1 MLEAYEEIAG
11 TRPRIRRDVLF
22 TRTPDG
28 VLFHNAHGGFHV
40 NSPSAYRFAT
50 LLVPHLNGKHR
61 VADLCEGLGDGQRAM
76 VGSLVS
82 TLYEREFAR
91 DTPAPGTSAP
101 PAFSPEVA
109 ERFAPQIA
117 YADHYA
123 DDAERRFHDFRT
135 ARVAVLGDDAV
146 AGWCALGLVRNGIAS
161 VGHRAG
167 TEDRFARA
175 HEEAEGLRA
184 AGCPVSLEPIEA
196 TGSAAGQAADGPVT
210 VSWSDLAAY
219 DIVVV
224 TGGTDGPRPLFR
236 LLEAGV
242 PEGKSLVPAAMFG
255 SRAVVGPLMTHG
267 STGCWACAVLRLGA
281 HGDAAAAA
289 DLWSG
294 ICLPAAGDP
303 LAQQPGRSLSA
314 MIGNLL
320 GYEVFR
326 LTTGALPAETLG
338 QVIIQDTESFDV
350 VAEPL
355 LAHPRCPFC
364 RTTGAAA
371 PEPAAPAAAP
381 VALPDVPA
389 PAPAITTTIP
399 AGPNPTGIDSTG
411 IAPTS
416 IDSDAL
422 LAELNSRQI
431 LVRPHTGVFERFT
444 DEPWTQTPLKAG
456 TVRLPLG
463 HGRSREI
470 AAFDLHTVAGAR
482 LTALDTAA
490 CVYAEHVV
498 PLGGV
503 LPGDAVRPDRAQ
515 GRLRVLGPD
524 SLTVASGLPARAED
538 VTAWVRASSLT
549 GAGPALVP
557 AGAVRT
563 FGPYN
568 HDRLHTPTSAGT
580 GAGRTTPEATAQGLL
595 SALCHDALE
604 RALRRTGGA
613 ALIAPDAHGDDPE
626 LTFLVSS
633 ARNLGIERYELLDL
647 GETERSSAHVL
658 FARALLPHSG
668 TWAWAV
674 AGATDRRQAAVTAL
688 RDLLGQEQLGR
699 ELAGADRSGR
709 ASSVDLGDPLLGDLA
724 PETLTTMGTSA
735 GRLDASDATTYAT
748 VLDRLRAA
756 GRDALVVPTGSADLL
771 AGGISTVRVLLTRD
785 GSAGNAPEGSDD
797 SH

>member
-50 LLVPHLNGKHR
+50 LLVPHLNGTHR

-101 PAFSPEVA
+101 PAFAPEVA

-117 YADHYA
+117 YVDHYA
-123 DDAERRFHDFRT
+123 DDAERRFEDFRT

-146 AGWCALGLVRNGIAS
+146 AGWCVLSLVRNGIAA
-161 VGHRAG
+161 VGHPAAAS
-167 TEDRFARA
+167 TNRFAA
-175 HEEAEGLRA
+175 AYEEAEELRA
-184 AGCPVSLEPIEA
+184 AGCPIVLETIALETIEA
-196 TGSAAGQAADGPVT
+196 TGPVARTATDGTVT
-210 VSWSDLAAY
+210 WSDLAAY

-224 TGGTDGPRPLFR
+224 TGGTDGPRTLFR

-242 PEGKSLVPAAMFG
+242 PKGKSLVPAAMFG

-267 STGCWACAVLRLGA
+267 SSGCWACAVLRLGA
-281 HGDAAAAA
+281 QGDAAAAA

-294 ICLPAAGDP
+294 ICLPAGGEP
-303 LAQQPGRSLSA
+303 FAQEPGRSLSA

-326 LTTGALPAETLG
+326 LTTGALPAETRG

-364 RTTGAAA
+364 RTFAAA
-371 PEPAAPAAAP
+371 ATGSATTDAP
-381 VALPDVPA
+381 VVLPDVPA
-389 PAPAITTTIP
+389 PVTATAAAAP
-399 AGPNPTGIDSTG
+399 GID
-411 IAPTS
+411 A
-416 IDSDAL
+416 DAL

-482 LTALDTAA
+482 LTALETAA
-490 CVYAEHVV
+490 CIYAEHVV
-498 PLGGV
+498 PLDGV
-503 LPGDAVRPDRAQ
+503 LPGDTAGQDGAQ
-515 GRLRVLGPD
+515 DGLRVLGPA
-524 SLTVASGLPARAED
+524 SLTVASGLPARAGD

-563 FGPYN
+563 FGAYN
-568 HDRLHTPTSAGT
+568 RDRLHAPTSAGT
-580 GAGRTTPEATAQGLL
+580 GAGRTAAEATARALL

-604 RALRRTGGA
+604 RALRRTGGT

-633 ARNLGIERYELLDL
+633 ARNLGIAYELLDL
-647 GETERSSAHVL
+647 GEAERSSAHVL
-658 FARALLPHSG
+658 FARAVLPHSG

-674 AGATDRRQAAVTAL
+674 AGGTDRRQAAVAAL

-699 ELAGADRSGR
+699 ELATAGAGHGTSPGGGP
-709 ASSVDLGDPLLGDLA
+709 VDLGDPLLGDLA
-724 PETLTTMGTSA
+724 PETLTAMGTSA
-735 GRLDASDATTYAT
+735 GRLDASGATSYTA
-748 VLDRLRAA
+748 VLERLRAA

-785 GSAGNAPEGSDD
+785 GSAGNAPEGFHD

>member
-50 LLVPHLNGKHR
+50 LLVPHLNGTHR
-61 VADLCEGLGDGQRAM
+61 VADLCQGLGDGQRAM

-91 DTPAPGTSAP
+91 DTPAPDTSAP
-101 PAFSPEVA
+101 PAFPPEVA

-117 YADHYA
+117 YVDHYA

-135 ARVAVLGDDAV
+135 ARVAVLGDDPV
-146 AGWCALGLVRNGIAS
+146 AAWCVLSLVRNGIAS

-167 TEDRFARA
+167 AKDRFARA
-175 HEEAEGLRA
+175 YEEAESLRT
-184 AGCPVSLEPIEA
+184 AGCPVSLQPIEA
-196 TGSAAGQAADGPVT
+196 TGPAARQAADEPVT

-224 TGGTDGPRPLFR
+224 SGGTDGPRPLFR

-281 HGDAAAAA
+281 QGDAAAAA
-289 DLWSG
+289 DLWSDV
-294 ICLPAAGDP
+294 CLPAAGEP
-303 LAQQPGRSLSA
+303 RAPQPGRSLSA
-314 MIGNLL
+314 MLGNLL

-326 LTTGALPAETLG
+326 LTTGALPAETRG

-364 RTTGAAA
+364 RTTGTAATGTASAATPA
-371 PEPAAPAAAP
+371 PAP

-389 PAPAITTTIP
+389 PAT
-399 AGPNPTGIDSTG
+399 GVDVPTV
-411 IAPTS
+411 
-416 IDSDAL
+416 DSDAL

-503 LPGDAVRPDRAQ
+503 LPGDAVRPDRAH
-515 GRLRVLGPD
+515 GRPRVLGPD
-524 SLTVASGLPARAED
+524 ALTVASGLPARAED

-580 GAGRTTPEATAQGLL
+580 GAGRTTAEATARGLL

-613 ALIAPDAHGDDPE
+613 ALVAPDAHGDDPE

-633 ARNLGIERYELLDL
+633 ARNLGIEAYELLDL
-647 GETERSSAHVL
+647 GEAERSSAHVL

-668 TWAWAV
+668 MWAWAV
-674 AGATDRRQAAVTAL
+674 AGATDRRQAAVAAL

-699 ELAGADRSGR
+699 ELAGADRSGGR

-735 GRLDASDATTYAT
+735 GRLDASDATTCAT

-756 GRDALVVPTGSADLL
+756 GRDALVVPTGPADLL

>member
-1 MLEAYEEIAG
+1 MLEAYEEISG

-117 YADHYA
+117 YVDHYA
-123 DDAERRFHDFRT
+123 DDAERRFHTFRT

-146 AGWCALGLVRNGIAS
+146 AAWCALSLVRNGIAC
-161 VGHRAG
+161 VGHPAG
-167 TEDRFARA
+167 AENRFARA
-175 HEEAEGLRA
+175 YEEAESLRA
-184 AGCPVSLEPIEA
+184 TGCPVSLGPIEPIEA
-196 TGSAAGQAADGPVT
+196 TGSAAQ
-210 VSWSDLAAY
+210 WSDLTAY

-224 TGGTDGPRPLFR
+224 TSGTDGPRTLFR

-281 HGDAAAAA
+281 QGDAAAAA

-294 ICLPAAGDP
+294 ICLPAAGEP

-364 RTTGAAA
+364 RTAGAVA
-371 PEPAAPAAAP
+371 PEPASAPAP
-381 VALPDVPA
+381 VA
-389 PAPAITTTIP
+389 TTTTP
-399 AGPNPTGIDSTG
+399 AGINPTDVNLVGIDPTSTSPTS
-411 IAPTS
+411 PTS

-456 TVRLPLG
+456 TVRLSLG

-498 PLGGV
+498 PLVGV
-503 LPGDAVRPDRAQ
+503 LPADAVRPDRAQ
-515 GRLRVLGPD
+515 GRLRVLGPG

-568 HDRLHTPTSAGT
+568 RDRLHTPTSAGT
-580 GAGRTTPEATAQGLL
+580 GAGRTTAEATARGLL

-633 ARNLGIERYELLDL
+633 ARNLGIAYELLDL
-647 GETERSSAHVL
+647 GEAERSSAHVL

-674 AGATDRRQAAVTAL
+674 AGGTDRRQAAVAAL
-688 RDLLGQEQLGR
+688 RDLLGREQLGR
-699 ELAGADRSGR
+699 ELAGADHSGR

-735 GRLDASDATTYAT
+735 GRLDASCATTYAA

-785 GSAGNAPEGSDD
+785 GSAGNAPEGSHD

>member
-61 VADLCEGLGDGQRAM
+61 VADLCRGLGEGQRAM

-91 DTPAPGTSAP
+91 DTPAPNTSAP

-117 YADHYA
+117 YVDHYA

-135 ARVAVLGDDAV
+135 ARVAVLGDDPV
-146 AGWCALGLVRNGIAS
+146 AAWCVLSLVRNGIAS
-161 VGHRAG
+161 VGHRSGAK
-167 TEDRFARA
+167 DRFAHA
-175 HEEAEGLRA
+175 YEEAESLRT
-184 AGCPVSLEPIEA
+184 AGCPVSLQPIEA
-196 TGSAAGQAADGPVT
+196 TGPAARQAADEPVT

-219 DIVVV
+219 DIVVAS
-224 TGGTDGPRPLFR
+224 GGTDGPRPLFR
-236 LLEAGV
+236 LLETGV

-281 HGDAAAAA
+281 QGDAAAAA
-289 DLWSG
+289 DLWSDV
-294 ICLPAAGDP
+294 CLPAAGEP
-303 LAQQPGRSLSA
+303 RAPQPGRSLSA
-314 MIGNLL
+314 MLGNLL

-326 LTTGALPAETLG
+326 LTTGALPAETRG

-364 RTTGAAA
+364 RTTGTAATGT
-371 PEPAAPAAAP
+371 APAATPAP
-381 VALPDVPA
+381 APIALPDVPA
-389 PAPAITTTIP
+389 PAT
-399 AGPNPTGIDSTG
+399 GVDVPT
-411 IAPTS
+411 

-422 LAELNSRQI
+422 LAELNSRRI

-515 GRLRVLGPD
+515 GRIRVLGPD
-524 SLTVASGLPARAED
+524 ALTVASGLPARAED

-580 GAGRTTPEATAQGLL
+580 GAGRTTAEATARGLL

-604 RALRRTGGA
+604 RALRGTGGA

-626 LTFLVSS
+626 LTFLASS
-633 ARNLGIERYELLDL
+633 ARNLGIKAYELLDL
-647 GETERSSAHVL
+647 GEAERSSAHVL

-668 TWAWAV
+668 TWAWTV
-674 AGATDRRQAAVTAL
+674 AGATDRRQAAVAAL

-699 ELAGADRSGR
+699 ELAGADGSGGR
-709 ASSVDLGDPLLGDLA
+709 ASSLDLGDPLLGDLA
-724 PETLTTMGTSA
+724 PETLTAMGKSA
-735 GRLDASDATTYAT
+735 GRPDASDATTYAT
-748 VLDRLRAA
+748 VLERLRAA

-785 GSAGNAPEGSDD
+785 GSAGNAPEGSHD
-797 SH
+797 SY